1 MTGKISMTEAS
12 ADQPHITILGI
23 GNILLTDEGFGVRVI
38 EKLFEDYL
46 FPDNVSVVEG
56 GVLGIHLL
64 GTLSKANH
72 LIVVD
77 AVKNKHPP
85 GTLYRLEKEELPVRI
100 LMKNSLHQTDFLET
114 LTLCQM
120 IDKAPE
126 TIVVLGAE
134 PEDIETH
141 SVELT
146 PVVAARVDD
155 TVIRVLRELDRL
167 GVSYEKRSS

>member
-1 MTGKISMTEAS
+1 MTEAS
-12 ADQPHITILGI
+12 SDHPQITVLGI

-38 EKLFEDYL
+38 EKLFDEYE
-46 FPDNVSVVEG
+46 FPDNVAVVEG

-64 GTLSKANH
+64 GTLSKTDH

-77 AVKNKHPP
+77 AVKNKQPP
-85 GTLYRLEKEELPVRI
+85 GTLYRMEKDDLPERI

-114 LTLCQM
+114 LTLCEM
-120 IDKAPE
+120 IDKAPQ

-134 PEDIETH
+134 PEDIVTH

-146 PVVAARVDD
+146 PVVAGQVDETVARV
-155 TVIRVLRELDRL
+155 LGELDRL
-167 GVSYEKRSS
+167 GVSYAKRRA

>member
-1 MTGKISMTEAS
+1 MTEAS
-12 ADQPHITILGI
+12 SDHPQITILGI

-38 EKLFEDYL
+38 EKLFDEYE
-46 FPDNVSVVEG
+46 FADNVAVVEG

-64 GTLSKANH
+64 GTLSKTDH

-77 AVKNKHPP
+77 AVKNKQPP
-85 GTLYRLEKEELPVRI
+85 GTLYRMEKDDLPERI

-114 LTLCQM
+114 LTLCEM
-120 IDKAPE
+120 IDKAPQ

-134 PEDIETH
+134 PEDIVTH

-146 PVVAARVDD
+146 PVVAGQVDETVARV
-155 TVIRVLRELDRL
+155 LGELDRL
-167 GVSYEKRSS
+167 GVSYAKRRA

>member
-1 MTGKISMTEAS
+1 MNSMMEAS
-12 ADQPHITILGI
+12 AEQPQITILGI

-38 EKLFEDYL
+38 EKLFEAYE
-46 FPDNVSVVEG
+46 FPDNVAVVEG

-64 GTLSKANH
+64 GTLSKADH

-77 AVKNKHPP
+77 AVKNKQPP
-85 GTLYRLEKEELPVRI
+85 GTLYRLEKSELPERI

-114 LTLCQM
+114 LTLCEM
-120 IDKAPE
+120 IDKAPK

-134 PEDIETH
+134 PEDIVTH

-146 PVVAARVDD
+146 PVVAERVDETVARV
-155 TVIRVLRELDRL
+155 LQELDRL
-167 GVSYEKRSS
+167 GVKYEQRSA

>member
-1 MTGKISMTEAS
+1 MTQAS
-12 ADQPHITILGI
+12 SGQPQITILGI

-38 EKLFEDYL
+38 EKLFDEYE
-46 FPDNVSVVEG
+46 FPDHVAVVEG

-64 GTLSKANH
+64 GTLSKTDH

-77 AVKNKHPP
+77 AVKNKQPP
-85 GTLYRLEKEELPVRI
+85 GTLYRMEKDDLPERI

-114 LTLCQM
+114 LTLCEM
-120 IDKAPE
+120 IDKAPQ

-134 PEDIETH
+134 PEDIVTH

-146 PVVAARVDD
+146 PVVAAQVDR
-155 TVIRVLRELDRL
+155 TVARVLGELDRL
-167 GVSYEKRSS
+167 GVSYEKRRM

>member
-1 MTGKISMTEAS
+1 MTEAS
-12 ADQPHITILGI
+12 STQPQITILGI

-38 EKLFEDYL
+38 EKLFEAYE
-46 FPDNVSVVEG
+46 FPDNIAVVEG

-64 GTLSKANH
+64 GTLSKADH

-77 AVKNKHPP
+77 AVKNRQAP
-85 GTLYRLEKEELPVRI
+85 GTLYRLEKDELPERI

-120 IDKAPE
+120 IDKSPE

-134 PEDIETH
+134 PDDIETH

-155 TVIRVLRELDRL
+155 TVAMVLRELDRL

>member
-1 MTGKISMTEAS
+1 MTEAS
-12 ADQPHITILGI
+12 SDHPQITILGI

-38 EKLFEDYL
+38 EKLFDEYE
-46 FPDNVSVVEG
+46 FPDNVAVVEG

-64 GTLSKANH
+64 GTLSKTEH

-77 AVKNKHPP
+77 AVKNRQPP
-85 GTLYRLEKEELPVRI
+85 GTLYRLEKEELPERI

-114 LTLCQM
+114 LTLCEM
-120 IDKAPE
+120 IDKAPK

-134 PEDIETH
+134 PEDIVTH

-146 PVVAARVDD
+146 PVVAARVDE
-155 TVIRVLRELDRL
+155 TVARVLVELDRL
-167 GVSYEKRSS
+167 GVSYDIRSA

>member
-1 MTGKISMTEAS
+1 MTEAS
-12 ADQPHITILGI
+12 SDQPQITILGI

-38 EKLFEDYL
+38 EKLFDEYA
-46 FPDNVSVVEG
+46 FADNVAVVEG

-64 GTLSKANH
+64 GTLSKADH

-77 AVKNKHPP
+77 AVKNKKAP
-85 GTLYRLEKEELPVRI
+85 GTLYRLEKDELPERI

-120 IDKAPE
+120 IDKSPE

-141 SVELT
+141 GVELT

-155 TVIRVLRELDRL
+155 AVAMVLRELDRL
-167 GVSYEKRSS
+167 GAIYAKRSS